1 MGVHKVGQRYSE
13 EFKNNAVQMVII
25 ENKTPREVADEIKVR
40 ISVLN
45 NWLVKSLLVEN
56 RKLETENDKLKR
68 EMARKPAE
76 RLRELETENAK
87 LKEQIDALTKTIG
100 IISK

>member
-1 MGVHKVGQRYSE
+1 MGEYKVGHRYSE
-13 EFKNNAVQMVII
+13 EFKNNAVQMVIT
-25 ENKTPREVADEIKVR
+25 ENKTPHEVASKIEVR

-56 RKLETENDKLKR
+56 RKLETENDKLKK
-68 EMARKPAE
+68 EIARKPDE
-76 RLRELETENAK
+76 RLRELETENEK
-87 LKEQIDALTKTIG
+87 LKEQVDALKKTIG